1 MNDRIDFFREKLKDQ
16 PENLLFQFSL
26 AQECFNAERYEEALS
41 PLQACVTGREDWM
54 VPRILLGKTY
64 QRLNQR
70 DRARRHLEKALQLAR
85 EQNHEDPEME
95 ISALLAD
102 LEN

>member
-1 MNDRIDFFREKLKDQ
+1 MADRIKFFREKLKDQ
-16 PENLLFQFSL
+16 PDNLLFQFSL
-26 AQECFNAERYEEALS
+26 AQELYNTERYDEALA

-64 QRLNQR
+64 QALNQI
-70 DRARRHLEKALQLAR
+70 DSARNHLEKALQLAR

-102 LEN
+102 LEA